1 MEGIVISGG
10 ILVTIIA
17 FFLIDFFN
25 SIKEL
30 KKHNEELYIRVNIIE
45 NNHKHMDE
53 KFDEKFDRLSNEIRD
68 LTNEIKNLNL
78 VIQKKKDQ

>member
-53 KFDEKFDRLSNEIRD
+53 KFDRLSNEIRD
-68 LTNEIKNLNL
+68 LTTEIKSLNI